1 MVHEKVFCE
10 STGGPD
16 SFQGSGDISPSE
28 PGEGRRWGQ
37 CRLRRGQGQWQDSVT
52 GLRKEAVPGWAARQ
66 RPGAVKS
73 QDGLRGTGPGAAL
86 QRSDLGAAEKQGS
99 SACVN
104 LLSALLTMGAHV
116 AQFWPMSHTGHRPS
130 WKVPK
135 GSRLT
140 RRWTLC
146 PPALLLP
153 ATRRLKA
160 AATLTTRQPWE
171 WKLC

>member
-16 SFQGSGDISPSE
+16 SFQGSRDISPSE
-28 PGEGRRWGQ
+28 PSEGRRWGQ

-73 QDGLRGTGPGAAL
+73 QGGLRGTGPGTAL

-135 GSRLT
+135 GSCLT

-146 PPALLLP
+146 PLALLLP
-153 ATRRLKA
+153 ATRRLKD
-160 AATLTTRQPWE
+160 AATLTTRQPRE
-171 WKLC
+171 WKPC